1 MRDLITRTETAAATG
16 DDDELAG
23 RNLTLIQSLQR
34 GLRLVEAVAGHGPMT
49 ARALS
54 KATGLG
60 LPTTYHLLRTLVHE
74 GYLGRL
80 PGGRYALGPQLR
92 STAELERQA
101 RIVRV
106 LRETTSSLRDLTNA
120 TALVAELDGH
130 DVLLSHLS
138 PSRKWPTPD
147 LWVGM
152 RLPVHATAVGK
163 AVLRHLDPARRDELL
178 TARPLT
184 RYTARTVT
192 DPVLLTRQPGGS
204 PMAHSQDPY
213 LDGIA
218 CIAVPL
224 HGLRRPAAL
233 SVCFHTGLAPRRRS
247 RLADALVD
255 TVEDLTCL
263 SSPEA
268 V

>member
-1 MRDLITRTETAAATG
+1 MREVISKTETTTTG
-16 DDDELAG
+16 DDELAG

-34 GLRLVEAVAGHGPMT
+34 GLRLVEAVAARGPMT

-80 PGGRYALGPQLR
+80 PGGRYALGPQFR

-106 LRETTSSLRDLTNA
+106 LRETTSRLRDLTNA
-120 TALVAELDGH
+120 TALVAELDGR
-130 DVLLSHLS
+130 DLLLTHLS
-138 PSRKWPTPD
+138 PSRKWATPD
-147 LWVGM
+147 LWAGM
-152 RLPVHATAVGK
+152 RLPVHATAVGR
-163 AVLRHLDPARRDELL
+163 AVLGRVDPARRDELL
-178 TARPLT
+178 TAQPLA
-184 RYTARTVT
+184 RYTARTIT
-192 DPVLLTRQPGGS
+192 DPLLLMRRPVGS
-204 PMAHSQDPY
+204 PTTHSQDQY
-213 LDGIA
+213 RYGISCVA
-218 CIAVPL
+218 MPL
-224 HGLRRPAAL
+224 PGLRRPGAL
-233 SVCFHTGLAPRRRS
+233 AVCFHTGLAPRRQA
-247 RLADALVD
+247 RLEEALVE

-263 SSPEA
+263 SGPEA